1 MRRTGL
7 IEASFGPLATR
18 KHRRR
23 WRPLRTLLIG
33 GSVLLLC
40 LQLHAHLH
48 LHSERPWQLPADER
62 REAAAVPQPPRTD
75 ASDAAPLPPMA
86 VATAAASDA
95 EASSSDVF
103 AAPWLAPL
111 RTLLLQAEPPANR
124 TALGLP
130 AVPWRLH
137 QTWKD
142 AWPPRHLFSPRWRH
156 SMQAA
161 NPGWAH
167 RLWTDAENR
176 ALVAARYPWLLAA
189 YDGYPSDIQRADV
202 ARYVVVHAHGGVYAD
217 LDIECFRPFAPLL
230 ARHDASVLLSYKQGA
245 NFSKGVSN
253 SIFASV
259 AHHPL
264 WDAVF
269 AVLLERA
276 NTALAGHRDVLYST
290 GPAVL
295 REAVRRLLRLPR
307 AATIRL
313 PMLEQL
319 RARLGVVVLD
329 ARHLHPTTAERRVEA
344 RSAEE
349 LPPEA
354 LCTHH
359 FVSSYVETSRPE
371 ASANSSRQRQVE
383 LRAASSLGQP
393 RPASANWQR
402 CSGRPALLAWF
413 STQVSSWVAH
423 NATAHAATEQQRRD
437 GHAHAAMEGRAQP
450 VRLRTTV

>member
-7 IEASFGPLATR
+7 VEASFGPLATATG
-18 KHRRR
+18 RRR
-23 WRPLRTLLIG
+23 RRCRPLRTLLVG

-48 LHSERPWQLPADER
+48 LDTERPWQLPADER
-62 REAAAVPQPPRTD
+62 REAAAVPQPPPRAD
-75 ASDAAPLPPMA
+75 ADDAAPLPPVA
-86 VATAAASDA
+86 VARAAASDV
-95 EASSSDVF
+95 EASSSDSSDSSDGF

-111 RTLLLQAEPPANR
+111 RTQLLQAEASGAAANR

-142 AWPPRHLFSPRWRH
+142 AWPPKHLFSPRWRH

-264 WDAVF
+264 WDSVF

-295 REAVRRLLRLPR
+295 REAVRRLLRLPQ

-319 RARLGVVVLD
+319 RARLGIVVLD

-344 RSAEE
+344 RSAE
-349 LPPEA
+349 
-354 LCTHH
+354 
-359 FVSSYVETSRPE
+359 
-371 ASANSSRQRQVE
+371 
-383 LRAASSLGQP
+383 
-393 RPASANWQR
+393 
-402 CSGRPALLAWF
+402 
-413 STQVSSWVAH
+413 
-423 NATAHAATEQQRRD
+423 D
-437 GHAHAAMEGRAQP
+437 
-450 VRLRTTV
+450 

>member
-1 MRRTGL
+1 MRHTGL

-18 KHRRR
+18 KRRRR
-23 WRPLRTLLIG
+23 WRPLRTLLLG

-48 LHSERPWQLPADER
+48 LHSEHPWQLLADER
-62 REAAAVPQPPRTD
+62 HEAAAAPQPPRAD
-75 ASDAAPLPPMA
+75 ADGAAPLPPMA

-95 EASSSDVF
+95 EASDSNF

-111 RTLLLQAEPPANR
+111 RTQLLQAEPGANR

-142 AWPPRHLFSPRWRH
+142 ASPPRHLFSPRWRH
-156 SMQAA
+156 SMQVA
-161 NPGWAH
+161 NPDWTH

-176 ALVAARYPWLLAA
+176 ALVAARYPWLLSA

-202 ARYVVVHAHGGVYAD
+202 ARYVVVHAYGGVYAD

-245 NFSKGVSN
+245 NFSKGASN
-253 SIFASV
+253 SIFASA

-276 NTALAGHRDVLYST
+276 STALSGHRDVLYST

-295 REAVRRLLRLPR
+295 REAVRRLLRLGP

-313 PMLEQL
+313 PMLAQL
-319 RARLGVVVLD
+319 RAQLGVVVLD
-329 ARHLHPTTAERRVEA
+329 ARHLHPTTAERRIEA

-359 FVSSYVETSRPE
+359 FVPGLVETSHP
-371 ASANSSRQRQVE
+371 
-383 LRAASSLGQP
+383 
-393 RPASANWQR
+393 
-402 CSGRPALLAWF
+402 
-413 STQVSSWVAH
+413 
-423 NATAHAATEQQRRD
+423 
-437 GHAHAAMEGRAQP
+437 
-450 VRLRTTV
+450 

>member
-7 IEASFGPLATR
+7 VEASFGPLATR
-18 KHRRR
+18 KRRRR

-48 LHSERPWQLPADER
+48 LHSEHPWQLPTSER
-62 REAAAVPQPPRTD
+62 REAVAVPQPPRADTD
-75 ASDAAPLPPMA
+75 DAAPLPPMA

-95 EASSSDVF
+95 EVATAAASDAEASSSDDF

-111 RTLLLQAEPPANR
+111 RTQLLQAEPPANR

-230 ARHDASVLLSYKQGA
+230 AQHGASVLLSYKQGA

-259 AHHPL
+259 AQHPL

-295 REAVRRLLRLPR
+295 REAVRRLLRLPQ

-313 PMLEQL
+313 AMLEQL

-359 FVSSYVETSRPE
+359 FVPSYVETSRP
-371 ASANSSRQRQVE
+371 AALAGSPHKRQGQAQGG
-383 LRAASSLGQP
+383 LQP
-393 RPASANWQR
+393 RPASAHWLMR
-402 CSGRPALLAWF
+402 SWLAGRTGL
-413 STQVSSWVAH
+413 VSHV
-423 NATAHAATEQQRRD
+423 
-437 GHAHAAMEGRAQP
+437 
-450 VRLRTTV
+450 